1 MKGLFLVSKHISIL
15 DSARTVAVYTATA
28 ASLLAVYAVPAIYFF
43 PIASSET
50 TFCTSLFGRIGIVFF
65 TVSLSVLFF
74 IGAYC
79 CAATLHIHNFTYFF
93 QKKGMRI
100 VLPTFVA
107 FIFLVPL
114 LTVLAHLFDADNELP
129 FFSTTFIYSAYAP
142 GPYAF
147 LGVFLFLLL
156 LSALLKKFSS
166 TFFRHRYNTSFQ
178 KVLLTST
185 FLHVVITLILICG
198 ININLRTVEILT
210 TLIGWSIYYV
220 AGIQAY
226 RARIFANNT
235 FKPAFAWVV
244 AFIIFLSLSL
254 TDFAGMYIPVF
265 LTLAAGTGIP
275 AFLYVGSLFS
285 VSCGTK
291 RILDQRAYGIS
302 YTAYIVALTIR
313 SLLTPF
319 DFPLWL
325 SMCLTL
331 LATIAY
337 LRFLDEHLL
346 SRIPSFKEP

>member
-1 MKGLFLVSKHISIL
+1 M
-15 DSARTVAVYTATA
+15 
-28 ASLLAVYAVPAIYFF
+28 
-43 PIASSET
+43 
-50 TFCTSLFGRIGIVFF
+50 
-65 TVSLSVLFF
+65 
-74 IGAYC
+74 
-79 CAATLHIHNFTYFF
+79 
-93 QKKGMRI
+93 
-100 VLPTFVA
+100 
-107 FIFLVPL
+107 
-114 LTVLAHLFDADNELP
+114 
-129 FFSTTFIYSAYAP
+129 
-142 GPYAF
+142 
-147 LGVFLFLLL
+147 
-156 LSALLKKFSS
+156 LKKFSS

-291 RILDQRAYGIS
+291 RILAQRAYGIS

>member
-1 MKGLFLVSKHISIL
+1 MSKHISIL

-50 TFCTSLFGRIGIVFF
+50 TFCTSLFSRIGIVFF
-65 TVSLSVLFF
+65 TVSLSALFF

-93 QKKGMRI
+93 QKKGIRI

-235 FKPAFAWVV
+235 FKPAFSDRLCRHVYTCLLDPCGRYGYTRL
-244 AFIIFLSLSL
+244 FIRRFSVFRVFRYKAYIGPTSLRHLVYCLYRRTYHPFLTHPFRLSSMAIHVSYSFGYDCLPSLS
-254 TDFAGMYIPVF
+254 
-265 LTLAAGTGIP
+265 
-275 AFLYVGSLFS
+275 
-285 VSCGTK
+285 
-291 RILDQRAYGIS
+291 RR
-302 YTAYIVALTIR
+302 
-313 SLLTPF
+313 TPIKPH
-319 DFPLWL
+319 PL
-325 SMCLTL
+325 
-331 LATIAY
+331 I
-337 LRFLDEHLL
+337 
-346 SRIPSFKEP
+346 

>member
-93 QKKGMRI
+93 QKKGIRI

-156 LSALLKKFSS
+156 LSALLKKISS

-291 RILDQRAYGIS
+291 RILAQRAYGIS

-346 SRIPSFKEP
+346 SRIPSFKDP

>member
-50 TFCTSLFGRIGIVFF
+50 TFCTSLFSRIGIVFF
-65 TVSLSVLFF
+65 IVSLSALFF

-93 QKKGMRI
+93 QKKGIRI

-244 AFIIFLSLSL
+244 AFIIFLSLYL

-265 LTLAAGTGIP
+265 FTLAAGTGIT
-275 AFLYVGSLFS
+275 A
-285 VSCGTK
+285 
-291 RILDQRAYGIS
+291 IL
-302 YTAYIVALTIR
+302 
-313 SLLTPF
+313 
-319 DFPLWL
+319 
-325 SMCLTL
+325 
-331 LATIAY
+331 
-337 LRFLDEHLL
+337 
-346 SRIPSFKEP
+346 

>member
-93 QKKGMRI
+93 QKKGIRI

-210 TLIGWSIYYV
+210 TLIGLKVLFAKI
-220 AGIQAY
+220 
-226 RARIFANNT
+226 RAR
-235 FKPAFAWVV
+235 
-244 AFIIFLSLSL
+244 
-254 TDFAGMYIPVF
+254 
-265 LTLAAGTGIP
+265 
-275 AFLYVGSLFS
+275 
-285 VSCGTK
+285 
-291 RILDQRAYGIS
+291 
-302 YTAYIVALTIR
+302 
-313 SLLTPF
+313 
-319 DFPLWL
+319 
-325 SMCLTL
+325 
-331 LATIAY
+331 
-337 LRFLDEHLL
+337 
-346 SRIPSFKEP
+346 

>member
-1 MKGLFLVSKHISIL
+1 MSKHIPIL
-15 DSARTVAVYTATA
+15 NSARTAAVYTATV

-43 PIASSET
+43 PTASSET
-50 TFCTSLFGRIGIVFF
+50 TFCTALFSRIGIVFF
-65 TVSLSVLFF
+65 TVSLSTLLF

-93 QKKGMRI
+93 QKKGVRI
-100 VLPTFVA
+100 ALPALMAFV
-107 FIFLVPL
+107 FLAPL

-142 GPYAF
+142 GPYTF

-156 LSALLKKFSS
+156 FSALLKKFSS

-210 TLIGWSIYYV
+210 TLIGWSIYYG

-226 RARIFANNT
+226 RARIFANDT
-235 FKPAFAWVV
+235 FKPAFTWVV
-244 AFIIFLSLSL
+244 AFIIFLGLSL
-254 TDFAGMYIPVF
+254 TDFAGVYTSVF

-291 RILDQRAYGIS
+291 RILAQRAYGIS
-302 YTAYIVALTIR
+302 YTAYIIALTVR

-325 SMCLTL
+325 SMCLSL